1 MADPEARGQR
11 LPAAARIR
19 GTKEIRAAFREG
31 RRHASGA
38 VEVFARPS
46 PAGRPRLAVVVPRH
60 GRTIVERNRVRRRLR
75 EIARRDWLPEAV
87 SRGVEIDVV
96 VRAGPDAY
104 VASFDELRDSLCSGL
119 EAVSWDEASSSG

>member
-11 LPAAARIR
+11 MPRAARIR
-19 GTKEIRAAFREG
+19 GTEEIRATFREG
-31 RRHASGA
+31 RRHASGP
-38 VEVFARPS
+38 VELFARPS

-87 SRGVEIDVV
+87 ARGAAIDVV
-96 VRAGPDAY
+96 VRARPEAY
-104 VASFDELRDSLCSGL
+104 GASFDELGDSLRSGL
-119 EAVSWDEASSSG
+119 EAVSWDEGS